1 MKYVKKVSPRLGFV
15 SSALNSLGRGREDGV
30 GDVERV
36 TNEQMKTRFL
46 VGGRREFFVVIIVV
60 VSGRY
65 ILLLLLLAE
74 QEWKIRV

>member
-15 SSALNSLGRGREDGV
+15 RSALNSLGRGREDGV

-36 TNEQMKTRFL
+36 TNEQVKTRFL
-46 VGGRREFFVVIIVV
+46 LEEGE
-60 VSGRY
+60 SS
-65 ILLLLLLAE
+65 LLLLLLSLGDIYCCCCCCSE